1 MIKTLSG
8 RNCPGLS
15 ICILSGI
22 TQVPVRHGETR
33 LHQEKGRR
41 LEAEVGGHMD
51 VKECQHRPYCETWS
65 SWARGAQHCSYFYH
79 SSRILSWISYF
90 QTDDEF
96 LVTLVP
102 MFVVT
107 TWSTLC
113 NCGGKKS
120 KIEME
125 RNLIRTAVAPSSD
138 ARILL
143 YLLLS
148 LCVPEGKGS
157 PVQCHSY

>member
-1 MIKTLSG
+1 
-8 RNCPGLS
+8 
-15 ICILSGI
+15 
-22 TQVPVRHGETR
+22 
-33 LHQEKGRR
+33 
-41 LEAEVGGHMD
+41 MD
-51 VKECQHRPYCETWS
+51 VKECQHRPYCATWS
-65 SWARGAQHCSYFYH
+65 SWAEGAQHCSYFYH

-96 LVTLVP
+96 LLTSVP

-107 TWSTLC
+107 TCSTLC

-125 RNLIRTAVAPSSD
+125 RNLIRMAVAPSSD
-138 ARILL
+138 RRILL

-157 PVQCHSY
+157 LVQCHSYYQINFPQNSPLTGS